1 VNVSLRAQ
9 APPDPNYAPPPGYQ
23 PQPSYPT
30 PAPSSS
36 YPYQAPP
43 AYPNQAPQ
51 QQAQAPVLTPQDLSN
66 LVAPIALYPDM
77 LLSQVLAASTYPLE
91 LVQAEQWMQANPAL
105 RGPALVD
112 AAKQQNWDPSVQALV
127 AFPDV
132 LSRLASNIQWTTAL
146 GNAFLAQQADVMDA
160 IQQLRAEARANGR
173 LADTEQE
180 RVVVDQQNGQS
191 AIEIQPANPQVV
203 YAPVYNPAYVWGP
216 PVYGAYPVIAYPPIG
231 YGIYYAV
238 GTFLGALFSGLL
250 AFGGWGWGLSWF
262 AHGLFLT
269 TLFFS
274 HFGFHGWGGAGYFAG
289 RGYGAHVAW
298 MHDPAHRL
306 GVPYSNRAVAGR
318 FGGGFGARGGFEG
331 RGGFGGGFAGR
342 GGFAG
347 NERNSYGNRSFES
360 GRSGYGSGIAGAN
373 RQAEAYR
380 GLTARE
386 SRGSGFNGS
395 GFNGY
400 GSGYRSAPNYSR
412 DAAREN
418 SARSYGAQSYGRQ
431 AARGGYEQSARSFRS
446 SESRGSSGHFSSRY
460 SAPKSS
466 GHFGGGG
473 HSGGHSHLGGH
484 GHSGGHS
491 GGGGHSHG
499 HHK

>member
-23 PQPSYPT
+23 PQPSYPPSYLT
-30 PAPSSS
+30 PAPSPS

-43 AYPNQAPQ
+43 SYPNQAPQ

-216 PVYGAYPVIAYPPIG
+216 PVYGAYPGIAYPPIG

-262 AHGLFLT
+262 AHGLFLN

-306 GVPYSNRAVAGR
+306 GVAGLKAAAALAADSQDAAVSRGMNAIATETARSNPAAPDM
-318 FGGGFGARGGFEG
+318 ARGLRARTGK
-331 RGGFGGGFAGR
+331 RKH
-342 GGFAG
+342 
-347 NERNSYGNRSFES
+347 
-360 GRSGYGSGIAGAN
+360 IAAS
-373 RQAEAYR
+373 R
-380 GLTARE
+380 RE
-386 SRGSGFNGS
+386 SREAPALTAPASTATAPVIAPPQITAGTPRAKIPRGAMGPKVTAGKPHAEATN
-395 GFNGY
+395 
-400 GSGYRSAPNYSR
+400 RVRVPSALLNRADRADTFRPVTQRPNRPVTSAAVGTRAGTATWVGTATPVVIPGVGAIRTVTTNRTDSALKSR
-412 DAAREN
+412 
-418 SARSYGAQSYGRQ
+418 
-431 AARGGYEQSARSFRS
+431 
-446 SESRGSSGHFSSRY
+446 
-460 SAPKSS
+460 
-466 GHFGGGG
+466 
-473 HSGGHSHLGGH
+473 
-484 GHSGGHS
+484 
-491 GGGGHSHG
+491 
-499 HHK
+499 